1 MDHLTKHEEYF
12 RNSCKN
18 HGFYFKTPKNEY
30 LFKNISTVSVENKK
44 NKRLKNKLFIDFPT
58 EIVSILGKNRG
69 FF

>member
-1 MDHLTKHEEYF
+1 M
-12 RNSCKN
+12 
-18 HGFYFKTPKNEY
+18 
-30 LFKNISTVSVENKK
+30 KNISGIPAKIMAFISKLQKTNIYLRIFLRFLWKIKK